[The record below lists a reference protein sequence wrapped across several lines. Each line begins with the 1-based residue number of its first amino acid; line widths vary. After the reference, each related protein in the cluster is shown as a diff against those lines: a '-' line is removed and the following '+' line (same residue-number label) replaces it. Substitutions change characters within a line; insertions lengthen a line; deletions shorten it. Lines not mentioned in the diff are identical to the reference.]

1 MEFVSEVLMLL
12 LDAGLDASWCWT
24 WCWTWCRTWCRTWC
38 WTWCRCHCLS
48 ATGPIVTVRSVDA
61 AGVWWEL
68 RSPQFSCAAA
78 ATVLL
83 LALSDGSTVVLPT
96 ALLQAI
102 VTLLPTVMLHTTAM
116 TAHCIVTSC
125 SPPIRVKLSC
135 AATMVLRLFHPLSSR
150 GCTVVS
156 TKREIWWIIV
166 DWTFFPAP
174 QHHRIDAL
182 KNIAFELTQ
191 ITILATTTYVY
202 YYYYYYYYYFSN
214 LV

>member
-1 MEFVSEVLMLL
+1 MDQMFLLPPL
-12 LDAGLDASWCWT
+12 LDECWWNIQNPTSIHPKVTARCVDIDVICVRSVDSSWCWT
-24 WCWTWCRTWCRTWC
+24 WCWTWCRTWWRTWC

-102 VTLLPTVMLHTTAM
+102 VTLLPTVCYT
-116 TAHCIVTSC
+116 
-125 SPPIRVKLSC
+125 PPPWPHIAL
-135 AATMVLRLFHPLSSR
+135 LQ
-150 GCTVVS
+150 VV
-156 TKREIWWIIV
+156 
-166 DWTFFPAP
+166 
-174 QHHRIDAL
+174 HHRSEWSSLVLPPWSCDCS
-182 KNIAFELTQ
+182 
-191 ITILATTTYVY
+191 IL
-202 YYYYYYYYYFSN
+202 SP
-214 LV
+214 LVVVLL